1 MVIERFK
8 NGDPTPVRE
17 RFAQRG
23 RMLPDGLEYVDSWI
37 QTDGAVCYQLMR
49 TNREEL
55 FNEWIANWCDLV
67 DFEVIPVVTSQEF
80 NRK

>member
-1 MVIERFK
+1 MVVERFK
-8 NGDPTPVRE
+8 NGDPEPVRQ

-37 QTDGAVCYQLMR
+37 QTDGSVCYQLMR
-49 TNREEL
+49 TDRRDL
-55 FNEWIANWCDLV
+55 FDEWIGNWSDIV
-67 DFEVIPVVTSQEF
+67 DFEVIPVMTSHEF